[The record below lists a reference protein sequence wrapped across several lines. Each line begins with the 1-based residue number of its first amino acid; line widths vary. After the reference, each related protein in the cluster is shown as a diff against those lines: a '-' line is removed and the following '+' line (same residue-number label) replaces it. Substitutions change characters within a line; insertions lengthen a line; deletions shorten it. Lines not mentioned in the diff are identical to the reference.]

1 MGRRENRGFE
11 GGVIANPTATW
22 LAFLASPGAPKTALS
37 PLELDGYLTGIIV
50 SPQPAAIM
58 PSRWLGGLWSEDE
71 PVFEDEKQINLVL
84 GAVMD
89 HYNAL
94 IKEIDRSLK
103 RLEASRIC
111 DYRPMFLTD
120 NGKPPHDTVRIWVRG
135 FWKAMALTPEAWRAL
150 AGGKRGQVLIGPFV
164 GFFEFE
170 DQEPFELR
178 DDAEVLLD
186 EDAAAIPQT
195 ILALR
200 KLSKIRSRSITPA
213 RSSKIGRNDPCP
225 CGSGRKYKL
234 CCGKN

>member
-1 MGRRENRGFE
+1 MGHRENRGFE
-11 GGVIANPTATW
+11 GGVIADPAATW

-50 SPQPAAIM
+50 SPQPAPIM
-58 PSRWLGGLWSEDE
+58 PSRWLGGLWGVDE
-71 PVFEDEKQINLVL
+71 PVFDDEKQN
-84 GAVMD
+84 
-89 HYNAL
+89 NAL
-94 IKEIDRSLK
+94 TKEIDRSLK

-120 NGKPPHDTVRIWVRG
+120 NGKPPHDTVRSWVRG
-135 FWKAMALTPEAWRAL
+135 FWKAMALAPEAWSAL
-150 AGGKRGQVLIGPFV
+150 AGGKRGRALIGPLV
-164 GFFEFE
+164 GFFELE

-178 DDAEVLLD
+178 NDAEVLLD

-200 KLSKIRSRSITPA
+200 KLAKIRSRSVTPA
-213 RSSKIGRNDPCP
+213 QSSKIGRNDPCP